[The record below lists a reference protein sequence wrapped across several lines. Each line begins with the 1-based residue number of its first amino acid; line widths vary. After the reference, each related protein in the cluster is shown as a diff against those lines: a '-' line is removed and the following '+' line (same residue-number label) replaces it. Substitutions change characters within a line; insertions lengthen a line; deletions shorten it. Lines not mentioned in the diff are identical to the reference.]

1 MAMLLSSPGHRSFI
15 GSASPVLPEAPQT
28 DADLFEIRE
37 HTFAKTFNERRF
49 SHFQSSTRRL
59 IVPVAVKL
67 PRMHEANEEGNRT
80 VFAL

>member
-1 MAMLLSSPGHRSFI
+1 M
-15 GSASPVLPEAPQT
+15 QT
-28 DADLFEIRE
+28 FEIRE
-37 HTFAKTFNERRF
+37 HTFAKTFNERTF